1 MHYAVRRAS
10 SQMIKIL
17 LLYNVDM
24 NAQDNVYMGITQLF
38 FISLSFTLFDP
49 VHYLSY
55 LLCSHLCLSLFS
67 GWLDTITFSCS
78 ISQNRYSEAFIN
90 QGS

>member
-24 NAQDNVYMGITQLF
+24 NAQDNVYISITQLF
-38 FISLSFTLFDP
+38 FISLSFTLFHL
-49 VHYLSY
+49 VHMSSY
-55 LLCSHLCLSLFS
+55 LYFSLFS